1 MGLVGQSTHRRK
13 KSKSMRF
20 HQKVFKYFVAKRK
33 EKSGLFLVTSGLSP
47 HRKTTFAKCGLSNTY
62 ESVCGGGEGG
72 IPIGY

>member
-1 MGLVGQSTHRRK
+1 MDNLHIEERNQIQWDLTKRYSNILLQRERK
-13 KSKSMRF
+13 SRVYS
-20 HQKVFKYFVAKRK
+20 
-33 EKSGLFLVTSGLSP
+33 SGLSP

>member
-1 MGLVGQSTHRRK
+1 MDNLHIEERNQIQWDFTKR
-13 KSKSMRF
+13 
-20 HQKVFKYFVAKRK
+20 YFVAKRK

-47 HRKTTFAKCGLSNTY
+47 HRKTTFAKYGLSNTY